1 MANLDVVIYYMGSGK
16 EYGRDKKTLMTY
28 IQKNYEQN
36 VRDLIKEYYQN
47 TLKEIPPSL
56 TIKNVYYPDMHE
68 GFFPTNSFQMDL
80 VLENKDANSDIFKG
94 LNLHEVDSKNLSP
107 QELVNF
113 IKGSARLESTEINVE
128 DIEDN
133 GHLILR
139 TYPVP
144 ESA

>member
-1 MANLDVVIYYMGSGK
+1 MFI
-16 EYGRDKKTLMTY
+16 
-28 IQKNYEQN
+28 IQICMK
-36 VRDLIKEYYQN
+36 D
-47 TLKEIPPSL
+47 
-56 TIKNVYYPDMHE
+56 
-68 GFFPTNSFQMDL
+68 FFPTNSFQMDL

-113 IKGSARLESTEINVE
+113 IKGSARLKSTEINVE

-139 TYPVP
+139 TYPVS